1 MIRHP
6 DTFSLRCIRTARTVL
21 RVITASATL
30 FAGTAAADTPE
41 EATPLVPPC
50 KQCPFEQ
57 GFSGQLDLGLG
68 YLFDDAYHFGDYTG
82 LSDQGLFLLGG
93 ASIGWREADGTG
105 YWDLEARDLGLD
117 ARAVELRGGQ
127 QGLFGIRLSYDSV
140 PRRINDTAS
149 TPFLGVGSDTL
160 SLPVTWTS
168 ATSTQQMPDLASSL
182 QPLTLA
188 QDRKRFLAAFN
199 LIPSAHWTTQLSV
212 RHDERDGIKPV
223 GGSFITL
230 ASLLPQPTSDQTD
243 QVDLSAGVTGTN
255 WQAGAAYYGSFYR
268 NDNTALTW
276 QNPYDPLVDD
286 GVSGRLALAPDN
298 QFHQLS
304 VTAGYQ
310 PEARVRLS
318 THVAVGRMLQ
328 NARFVPASATPSLM
342 TPLPRTALDGQ
353 IDTLSGRLRASAG
366 PWAGL
371 RFNAEAA
378 LDDRDNRT
386 PQSAYTQ
393 IITDVFAADERANQP
408 YDFTRRT
415 LKLGSDYRLQRWA
428 RLSAGWDQERKTRSF
443 QARHRTDE
451 WKLWTRMRVQ
461 PAQRLSTNIGYVH
474 ASRTG
479 STYRITATDAVSE
492 QQLQQAHLADRV
504 RDAATLN
511 ISTTP
516 LDWISVDVNG
526 SLGRDH
532 YPDTTVGLQR
542 RRAQGY
548 GVDLSLHPS
557 ELFGVTGFWS
567 RDALE
572 TLQDGNQSA
581 ADFADWRADNRDA
594 ATVAGLRAE
603 RRKLWGR
610 YDAGASYE
618 YTSSRGDTR
627 LLTGSANTPFP
638 DLRTRRHEA
647 RMYALFQA
655 TPQLG
660 IRVEYRY
667 ALYHQ
672 ADWALDGVS
681 ADAVHNLLSLDASSP
696 SYTANLIG
704 ISTRYEFR

>member
-6 DTFSLRCIRTARTVL
+6 HTLSLRCLSAAPTTL
-21 RVITASATL
+21 RVIAAAATL
-30 FAGTAAADTPE
+30 LAGTAAADTPAE
-41 EATPLVPPC
+41 QTPLVPPC

-57 GFSGQLDLGLG
+57 GFSGQVDFGLG
-68 YLFDDAYHFGDYTG
+68 YLFDDSYHFGDYSG

-93 ASIGWREADGTG
+93 ARVGWREAEGAG
-105 YWDLEARDLGLD
+105 YWDLEAHDLGLD
-117 ARAVELRGGQ
+117 SRAVELRGGQ
-127 QGLFGIRLSYDSV
+127 QGSFGIRLSYDSV

-160 SLPVTWTS
+160 SLPETWTT
-168 ATSTQQMPDLASSL
+168 AASTQQMPDLASSL
-182 QPLTLA
+182 HPLTLE
-188 QDRKRFLAAFN
+188 QDRKRFLAAFSLN
-199 LIPSAHWTTQLSV
+199 PSARWTTQLSV
-212 RHDERDGIKPV
+212 RHDEREGIKPI

-230 ASLLPQPTSDQTD
+230 ASLLPQPTHDQTD
-243 QVDLSAGVTGTN
+243 QVDLSASVTGTN

-276 QNPYDPLVDD
+276 QNPYDPLVED
-286 GVSGRLALAPDN
+286 GVSGRLAFAPDN

-304 VTAGYQ
+304 LTAGYQ
-310 PEARVRLS
+310 PATRIRLS
-318 THVAVGRMLQ
+318 THLAIGRMLQ
-328 NARFVPASATPSLM
+328 NARFVPASATPTLM
-342 TPLPRTALDGQ
+342 TSLPRTSLDGQ
-353 IDTLSGRLRASAG
+353 VDTLSGRLRASAG

-386 PQSAYTQ
+386 PQSQYTQ
-393 IITDVFAADERANQP
+393 IITDVFAADTRANLP

-415 LKLGSDYRLQRWA
+415 LKLGSDYRLRRWA
-428 RLSAGWDQERKTRSF
+428 RLSAGWDQERKSRSF
-443 QARHRTDE
+443 QARQRTDE
-451 WKLWTRMRVQ
+451 WKAWTRMRVQ
-461 PAQRLSTNIGYVH
+461 PVQQLSANVGYVH

-479 STYRITATDAVSE
+479 SDYRIALTDAISE
-492 QQLQQAHLADRV
+492 QQLQPAHLADRV
-504 RDAATLN
+504 RDAATL
-511 ISTTP
+511 TLTATP
-516 LDWISVDVNG
+516 LDWISVDLNG
-526 SLGRDH
+526 SLGRDR
-532 YPDTTVGLQR
+532 YPDTIVGFQR

-557 ELFGVTGFWS
+557 EELSVTGFWS

-572 TLQDGNQSA
+572 TLQDGNQSS

-594 ATVAGLRAE
+594 AIVAGLRAD

-618 YTSSRGDTR
+618 YTASRGDTR
-627 LLTGSANTPFP
+627 VLTGSANTPFP
-638 DLRTRRHEA
+638 DLTTRRHEA
-647 RMYALFQA
+647 RAYALFQA

-667 ALYHQ
+667 ALYQ
-672 ADWALDGVS
+672 QTDWAMDGVA
-681 ADAVHNLLSLDASSP
+681 ADGVHNLLSLGQSSP
-696 SYTANLIG
+696 TYTANLIG